1 MMIGRDV
8 WALHDIQLEM
18 EFELI
23 PCLIDRGLNKHPEDY
38 LNINLYLLICY
49 STVKN
54 KSEIQRDK
62 IIFKFF
68 QTQD

>member
-23 PCLIDRGLNKHPEDY
+23 PCLIDRGLNKHREDY
-38 LNINLYLLICY
+38 LNINLYLLIC
-49 STVKN
+49 SSSVK
-54 KSEIQRDK
+54 KK
-62 IIFKFF
+62 KK
-68 QTQD
+68 